1 MAPLINLTDI
11 HGTRLQY
18 AAIFEYRAGGGK
30 TFVVAVD
37 EGEVHAVLMADFG
50 DGEADDRCRAGDE
63 GRG

>member
-11 HGTRLQY
+11 HGIRLQY

-30 TFVVAVD
+30 SFVVAVD
-37 EGEVHAVLMADFG
+37 EGEVYAVLMAEFG
-50 DGEADDRCRAGDE
+50 DGEADARCRAGDE